1 MKGNPVFSSVVQKLV
16 IGLTGLLLCGFVA
29 AHLAGNLLLY
39 STDGNYKAFN
49 EYAEKLH
56 HFPLL
61 PVIEIGLL
69 ALFLVHIVMTVH
81 MQVTSM
87 RARPEGYAVKKS
99 KQGRGSL
106 AAQNVMHLSGIIVL
120 AFVLLHLADL
130 RFDLRF
136 ADDGLSPAQAVL
148 QVLRDP
154 ISAMF
159 YTIGPLLLGYHL
171 FHGFQS
177 SFQSLGIGGERF
189 MKAVTIV
196 GIVFA
201 VVVAIGFASLPVWV
215 TLLQK

>member
-1 MKGNPVFSSVVQKLV
+1 MKGNPVFSSVAQKIV
-16 IGLTGLLLCGFVA
+16 IGVSGLLLCGFVA
-29 AHLAGNLLLY
+29 AHLAGNLLLF

-49 EYAEKLH
+49 EYAKNLH
-56 HFPLL
+56 DFALL

-69 ALFLVHIVMTVH
+69 VVFLVHVVVTLW
-81 MQVTSM
+81 MQVKSSQ
-87 RARPEGYAVKKS
+87 ARPEEYAVKKS
-99 KQGRGSL
+99 KQGRGTV

-136 ADDGLSPAQAVL
+136 AAEGLSPAQTVL

-154 ISAMF
+154 VSAMF

-189 MKAVTIV
+189 MKAIRVV
-196 GIVFA
+196 GLVFA

>member
-1 MKGNPVFSSVVQKLV
+1 LKGNPVFSSVAQKIV
-16 IGLTGLLLCGFVA
+16 IGVTGLLLCGFVA

-49 EYAEKLH
+49 EYAKNLH
-56 HFPLL
+56 DISVL

-69 ALFLVHIVMTVH
+69 VLFLVHVVVTLW
-81 MQVTSM
+81 MQLKGSQ
-87 RARPEGYAVKKS
+87 ARPEGYAVKKS
-99 KQGRGSL
+99 KQGRGSI
-106 AAQNVMHLSGIIVL
+106 AAQNVMHLSGLIVL

-136 ADDGLSPAQAVL
+136 NAEGLSPAQTVL

-154 ISAMF
+154 VSAMF

-177 SFQSLGIGGERF
+177 SFQSMGIGGERF
-189 MKAVTIV
+189 MKTIKIV

-215 TLLQK
+215 TLLEK

>member
-1 MKGNPVFSSVVQKLV
+1 MKGNSVFSSVAQKIV
-16 IGLTGLLLCGFVA
+16 IGVTGLLLCGFVA

-49 EYAEKLH
+49 EYAKNLH
-56 HFPLL
+56 DISVL

-69 ALFLVHIVMTVH
+69 VLFLVHIVVTLW
-81 MQVTSM
+81 MQVKSSQ
-87 RARPEGYAVKKS
+87 ARPEGYAVKKS
-99 KQGRGSL
+99 KLGRGSV
-106 AAQNVMHLSGIIVL
+106 AAQNVMHLSGLIVL

-136 ADDGLSPAQAVL
+136 NAEGLSPAQTVL

-154 ISAMF
+154 VSAMF

-177 SFQSLGIGGERF
+177 SFQSMGIGGERF
-189 MKAVTIV
+189 MRAVKVV
-196 GIVFA
+196 GLVFA

-215 TLLQK
+215 TLLRK